1 MIIHWDACIDTASPS
16 ATPLATWLLVFDT
29 ATTTSPP
36 LSRSLPLCQPK
47 EFDLDLVLY
56 LSPIPVVHSEVRFP
70 FKRVHQLLTNSLFQS
85 TAQNLLVADEAI
97 DVFTKADAE
106 GEMKKIDKM
115 KKAVAA
121 NFIVLSRLLFA
132 VFWTWK
138 LSQMM
143 THSQMEKEMGRMVH
157 HILLFFI
164 F

>member
-1 MIIHWDACIDTASPS
+1 MIIHWDTCIDTASPS
-16 ATPLATWLLVFDT
+16 TTLLATWSLVFDT

-36 LSRSLPLCQPK
+36 LSRSLPLCQPE

-56 LSPIPVVHSEVRFP
+56 LSPTPVVHSEVRFL

-85 TAQNLLVADEAI
+85 AAQNLLVADEAI

-106 GEMKKIDKM
+106 GEMKKINKM

-138 LSQMM
+138 LS
-143 THSQMEKEMGRMVH
+143 
-157 HILLFFI
+157 
-164 F
+164 